1 MRKHHITM
9 DAEEARLIEKY
20 EEKFGGVPP
29 VAFLDPPTSKK
40 MIRESL
46 SSNRPFSEADF
57 KEDWELG

>member
-40 MIRESL
+40 MYARFPKLISKKIG
-46 SSNRPFSEADF
+46 N
-57 KEDWELG
+57 